1 MDSFPIFVGEGTGG
15 KSIFSHKLTVIFGPN
30 GPNKESMLDFFK
42 GQYTSEEIGEI
53 STEMLRPGETVD
65 EKLAQLEG
73 KKLVFIKDFD
83 SWDQIDG
90 GLLKTVHGAESY
102 YVRTGDAPGMMKT
115 IDTKL
120 VITTSNDPQLICSDK
135 SLLSRINI
143 VGC

>member
-1 MDSFPIFVGEGTGG
+1 MDSFPIFVGEGTQG

-30 GPNKESMLDFFK
+30 GPNKEHMLNFFK

-53 STEMLRPGETVD
+53 STKMLLPGETVD

-83 SWDQIDG
+83 SWDQVDA

-102 YVRTGDAPGMMKT
+102 YAPGMMKT
-115 IDTKL
+115 IDTKI
-120 VITTSNDPQLICSDK
+120 VITTSNDPRLICSDR
-135 SLLSRINI
+135 SLLSRMNI